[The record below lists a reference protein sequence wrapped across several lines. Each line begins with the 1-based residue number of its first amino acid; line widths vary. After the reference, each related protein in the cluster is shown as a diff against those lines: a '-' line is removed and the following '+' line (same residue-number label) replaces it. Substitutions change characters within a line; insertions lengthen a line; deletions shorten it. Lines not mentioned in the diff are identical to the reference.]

1 MSGYGLGKKH
11 HLSNVLKQKLDE
23 NGFNFEVINAS
34 VAGDTSAGGL
44 NRIKWILSE
53 KNIKIVVLCLGAN
66 DMLRG
71 IKPDET
77 MKNLEKIINITLN
90 KKILIILAGMVAPS
104 NYEKNFKNKFDRLY
118 PLLQKKYDL
127 FYIPFLLEGV
137 ALNPEL
143 NLSDGMHPNEKGVNI
158 ISKTLLKKIKKIR
171 LLN

>member
-1 MSGYGLGKKH
+1 MSGYGLEKKY
-11 HLSNVLKQKLDE
+11 HLSNVLKQKLDK

-118 PLLQKKYDL
+118 
-127 FYIPFLLEGV
+127 F
-137 ALNPEL
+137 
-143 NLSDGMHPNEKGVNI
+143 
-158 ISKTLLKKIKKIR
+158 
-171 LLN
+171 

>member
-1 MSGYGLGKKH
+1 
-11 HLSNVLKQKLDE
+11 
-23 NGFNFEVINAS
+23 
-34 VAGDTSAGGL
+34 
-44 NRIKWILSE
+44 
-53 KNIKIVVLCLGAN
+53 
-66 DMLRG
+66 MLRG

-90 KKILIILAGMVAPS
+90 KNILIILAGMVAPS

-137 ALNPEL
+137 ALNPDL
-143 NLSDGMHPNEKGVNI
+143 NLSDGMHPNEKGVTI
-158 ISKTLLKKIKKIR
+158 ISKTLLKKIKKIS